1 MLNGTDRK
9 GWENAELAALPGRCG
24 APLSPSCTRCPRIQ
38 TTLLFIGGQERSMKT
53 PPKNHLQLNKDII
66 LEI

>member
-24 APLSPSCTRCPRIQ
+24 APLSPSLHQVSPHSNDT
-38 TTLLFIGGQERSMKT
+38 
-53 PPKNHLQLNKDII
+53 II
-66 LEI
+66 HRRAGAEYENSPQKSFATE